1 MMGLDFNDL
10 PVDGCPDPLATPLR
24 PWDDGGKHEAY
35 AIQLDR
41 CRDFREVF
49 SLVKKS
55 VKDVLNRERTGLL
68 LYLRDLPLQVGAY
81 HQLGTNGIILNR
93 VLLEQVVQTT
103 ASRGEVNAFLY
114 YILLHE
120 YLHTLGYIDERRVRE
135 LTSLVT
141 EETFGPRHVAT
152 KMAVEG
158 PWARIKLNPFFAP
171 RVYERAVEIV
181 RDFEDPSSM
190 YIV

>member
-1 MMGLDFNDL
+1 MMGFNFDDL
-10 PVDGCPDPLATPLR
+10 PVDGCPDPVATSLT
-24 PWDDGGKHEAY
+24 PWEDQVKHEAY

-41 CRDFREVF
+41 CQDFREVF

-55 VKDVLNRERTGLL
+55 VKDALNRERTGLL

-103 ASRGEVNAFLY
+103 TSRGEVNAFLY

-135 LTSLVT
+135 LTSMVA

-158 PWARIKLNPFFAP
+158 PWARIKLNPFSAP
-171 RVYERAVEIV
+171 RVQERAMEIV
-181 RDFEDPSSM
+181 RNFEDPSSQ
-190 YIV
+190 YIA

>member
-1 MMGLDFNDL
+1 MMGLDFDDL
-10 PVDGCPDPLATPLR
+10 PVDDCPDAMATSLT
-24 PWDDGGKHEAY
+24 PWDDRGKHEAY
-35 AIQLDR
+35 ASQLNL
-41 CRDFREVF
+41 CQDFRAVF
-49 SLVKKS
+49 TLVKKS
-55 VKDVLNRERTGLL
+55 VKDALNRERTGLL

-135 LTSLVT
+135 LTSVIA
-141 EETFGPRHVAT
+141 EETFGPHHVAT

-158 PWARIKLNPFFAP
+158 PWARIKLNPFYAP